1 MSSRRLT
8 IQRLA
13 QQVIRNRDQEAA
25 IVLGDHQQ
33 SIRAPYIETGR
44 TRPARFEIMR
54 AVVPLHQMI
63 SNREYEILDLTMRNV
78 GPLLGPRTPIQFW
91 VLARERIYNLDLFAA
106 SPGKEHWRS
115 VFAQWETSTR
125 AIYQGLVRYGLLP
138 RTIRFRE
145 ILWRD
150 YQGQWIGETVLI
162 KHLILQ
168 RTPQGRDR
176 PVEASLM
183 IVRRADTPETAEIYP
198 GRP

>member
-1 MSSRRLT
+1 MPSRRLT

-54 AVVPLHQMI
+54 AVVPPHRMI
-63 SNREYEILDLTMRNV
+63 SNREYEILNLTMN
-78 GPLLGPRTPIQFW
+78 TDSNFW

-115 VFAQWETSTR
+115 VFAQWETPTR
-125 AIYQGLVRYGLLP
+125 AIYQGLVLYGLLP

-176 PVEASLM
+176 PAEASLM
-183 IVRRADTPETAEIYP
+183 IIRRVDTPETAEIYP